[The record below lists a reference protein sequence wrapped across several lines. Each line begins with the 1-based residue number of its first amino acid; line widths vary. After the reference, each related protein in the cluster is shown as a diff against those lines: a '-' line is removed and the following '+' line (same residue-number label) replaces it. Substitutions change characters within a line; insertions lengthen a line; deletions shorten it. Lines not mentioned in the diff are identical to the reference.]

1 MRCSPGHVSN
11 VPGPPVGPWHR
22 PLFRSGLYVR
32 GLFRITRGGG
42 ETRLFFMKWIFA
54 LFVLYSSNSFSVHSV
69 PAKSSSLYSCD
80 IPSYSVSLNNQ
91 SSQLA
96 CPVAAVNALSLKY
109 NCKPAAEVI
118 YIFYMSTGNQET
130 WQVKAKYP
138 SQCVNYVALTFI
150 QYKSSGFI
158 CPPDGNPTYTV
169 GPVDLNGS
177 KVCQT
182 VPKVCMMG
190 AVVSVASDGKE
201 TCVSNCSS
209 ASGLIKTS
217 QFYFQAGPDVGST
230 AGQVQC
236 YGQCAVQTSGGY
248 TQLSNGSYTGTFAFT
263 GANCSVVRPEPTVD
277 SESNTGGNGNAPAV
291 DESTTSEGTDNA
303 LGELSGAASSA
314 TGSQVQPSAT
324 GPDGTSTLN
333 DVAQTV
339 ADAANAQIQATS
351 SQNVATGNL
360 IANTTKDLQNT
371 IIRTGS
377 AGASSVLQAQGNSKL
392 DGIGTAI
399 GDGNGKLDGIG
410 SAIGAGN
417 GKLDGIQSTLNDIS
431 DKLEEPGEETPFVPG
446 AGSGAFWESILPE
459 SSFTEIKDKQAQSI
473 QGMKDLAAEFQ
484 TSIQMTDLSASGNP
498 DEWVLNMHG
507 TAMPFGM
514 GAFQMILD
522 MGLAA
527 VVLLLCALYAVYII
541 ANRK

>member
-1 MRCSPGHVSN
+1 MG
-11 VPGPPVGPWHR
+11 GPPVSVGASAGSFTQGPYKV
-22 PLFRSGLYVR
+22 YVWQLNYN
-32 GLFRITRGGG
+32 GAPWQL
-42 ETRLFFMKWIFA
+42 
-54 LFVLYSSNSFSVHSV
+54 HSMRMYFT
-69 PAKSSSLYSCD
+69 AA
-80 IPSYSVSLNNQ
+80 
-91 SSQLA
+91 QLSK
-96 CPVAAVNALSLKY
+96 V
-109 NCKPAAEVI
+109 
-118 YIFYMSTGNQET
+118 
-130 WQVKAKYP
+130 
-138 SQCVNYVALTFI
+138 
-150 QYKSSGFI
+150 
-158 CPPDGNPTYTV
+158 CPPTGSPEYTV
-169 GPVDLNGS
+169 GPISVNGVMMCET
-177 KVCQT
+177 K
-182 VPKVCMMG
+182 PKSCMMG
-190 AVVSVASDGKE
+190 STVRIQGNGAE

-209 ASGLIKTS
+209 AAGLAHQS
-217 QFYFQAGPDVGST
+217 QFFYQAGPNPGST
-230 AGQVQC
+230 SGEVKC
-236 YGQCAVQTSGGY
+236 YGQCSIQTVGGGVQLASGAW
-248 TQLSNGSYTGTFAFT
+248 TGNFTFT
-263 GANCSVVRPEPTVD
+263 GANCPVIRPEPTVD
-277 SESNTGGNGNAPAV
+277 SESDTGGNGNAPAV

-377 AGASSVLQAQGNSKL
+377 VGASSVLQAQGNSKL
-392 DGIGTAI
+392 DGIGSAI

-473 QGMKDLAAEFQ
+473 QDMKDLSTEFQ
-484 TSIQMTDLSASGNP
+484 DSISFTDLSASGAP
-498 DEWVLNMHG
+498 DEWSLNVHG
-507 TAMPFGM
+507 TALPFGL
-514 GAFQMILD
+514 GAFQLLID
-522 MGLAA
+522 MGIAA
-527 VVLLLCALYAVYII
+527 IVLFLCALYTIYII
-541 ANRK
+541 TSRK

>member
-1 MRCSPGHVSN
+1 
-11 VPGPPVGPWHR
+11 
-22 PLFRSGLYVR
+22 
-32 GLFRITRGGG
+32 
-42 ETRLFFMKWIFA
+42 MKWIFA
-54 LFVLYSSNSFSVHSV
+54 LLFLFSVNSFAVEFV
-69 PAKSSSLYSCD
+69 
-80 IPSYSVSLNNQ
+80 
-91 SSQLA
+91 
-96 CPVAAVNALSLKY
+96 VAPTKGVFA
-109 NCKPAAEVI
+109 
-118 YIFYMSTGNQET
+118 STGKCSEPNGSVINFSYTIVQCQTARLNQCNSV
-130 WQVKAKYP
+130 WGG
-138 SQCVNYVALTFI
+138 CYVTQEDKGTFLRLHI
-150 QYKSSGFI
+150 VHATKGEWTYQDYTATKTYTPY
-158 CPPDGNPTYTV
+158 CPPADNPQFTI
-169 GPVDLNGS
+169 GPTLVNS
-177 KVCQT
+177 VNVCQKP
-182 VPKVCMMG
+182 PKICMMG
-190 AVVSVASDGKE
+190 AIVRVASDGKE
-201 TCVSNCSS
+201 TCVSNCS
-209 ASGLIKTS
+209 AATGLIKTS
-217 QFYFQAGPDVGST
+217 QFYYQAGPDVGST

-263 GANCSVVRPEPTVD
+263 GANCPVVRPEPTVD
-277 SESNTGGNGNAPAV
+277 SESNTGGNGDAPAV

-303 LGELSGAASSA
+303 LGELAGAASSA
-314 TGSQVQPSAT
+314 TGSQVQPSTT
-324 GPDGTSTLN
+324 GPDGTSTLK

-377 AGASSVLQAQGNSKL
+377 AGATSVLQAQGNSKL
-392 DGIGTAI
+392 DGIGSAI
-399 GDGNGKLDGIG
+399 GEGNGKLDGI
-410 SAIGAGN
+410 
-417 GKLDGIQSTLNDIS
+417 KSTLDEIS
-431 DKLEEPGEETPFVPG
+431 DKLDEPGEETPFVPG

-473 QGMKDLAAEFQ
+473 QDMKDLASEFQ

>member
-1 MRCSPGHVSN
+1 
-11 VPGPPVGPWHR
+11 
-22 PLFRSGLYVR
+22 
-32 GLFRITRGGG
+32 
-42 ETRLFFMKWIFA
+42 MKWIFA
-54 LFVLYSSNSFSVHSV
+54 LFVFISFNSLAVQSIPAGPGDPGVSTVSSECGIVAGTTYTKYLSNANYSACAASMGDPAHVSVGASTGSFTQGPYKV
-69 PAKSSSLYSCD
+69 YQ
-80 IPSYSVSLNNQ
+80 YQ
-91 SSQLA
+91 
-96 CPVAAVNALSLKY
+96 LKY
-109 NCKPAAEVI
+109 DGSIWQNRYMRMYFTPAQL
-118 YIFYMSTGNQET
+118 S
-130 WQVKAKYP
+130 
-138 SQCVNYVALTFI
+138 YV
-150 QYKSSGFI
+150 
-158 CPPDGNPTYTV
+158 CPPSGNPTYTV
-169 GPVDLNGS
+169 GPIDIGGI
-177 KVCQT
+177 KTCQT

-190 AVVSVASDGKE
+190 AIVRIASDGSE
-201 TCVSNCSS
+201 ICVSNCSA

-217 QFYFQAGPDVGST
+217 QFYYQAGPDVGST

-377 AGASSVLQAQGNSKL
+377 VGASSVLQAQGNSKL
-392 DGIGTAI
+392 DGIGSAI

>member
-1 MRCSPGHVSN
+1 M
-11 VPGPPVGPWHR
+11 GPRSR
-22 PLFRSGLYVR
+22 PLFRAWVRLGGLL
-32 GLFRITRGGG
+32 GITRGGG

-54 LFVLYSSNSFSVHSV
+54 LFVFISFNVFSVESIPAKLNSNFTGNCTYRTGTTDFASWNSISESQCLINVVVYFGNRHPSNAPFTQGSLYSSSQTSRIYKPVDKFGNSS
-69 PAKSSSLYSCD
+69 
-80 IPSYSVSLNNQ
+80 SYSVVLSNVASN
-91 SSQLA
+91 SS
-96 CPVAAVNALSLKY
+96 Y
-109 NCKPAAEVI
+109 
-118 YIFYMSTGNQET
+118 T
-130 WQVKAKYP
+130 
-138 SQCVNYVALTFI
+138 
-150 QYKSSGFI
+150 
-158 CPPDGNPTYTV
+158 CPPDGHSDFSI

-177 KVCQT
+177 KVCQKP
-182 VPKVCMMG
+182 PKVCMMG
-190 AVVSVASDGKE
+190 AIVRIQGDGKE
-201 TCVSNCSS
+201 TCVSNCSA

-217 QFYFQAGPDVGST
+217 QFYYQAGPDVGST

-263 GANCSVVRPEPTVD
+263 GANCPVVRPEPTVD
-277 SESNTGGNGNAPAV
+277 SESNTGGNGDAPAV

-303 LGELSGAASSA
+303 LGELAGAASSA

-377 AGASSVLQAQGNSKL
+377 VGASSVLQAQGNSKL
-392 DGIGTAI
+392 DGIGSAI
-399 GDGNGKLDGIG
+399 GEGNGKLDGI
-410 SAIGAGN
+410 
-417 GKLDGIQSTLNDIS
+417 KSTLDEIS

-473 QGMKDLAAEFQ
+473 QDMKDLSTEFQ
-484 TSIQMTDLSASGNP
+484 DSISFTDLSASGAP
-498 DEWVLNMHG
+498 DEWSLNVHG
-507 TAMPFGM
+507 TALPFGL
-514 GAFQMILD
+514 GAFQLLID
-522 MGLAA
+522 MGIAA
-527 VVLLLCALYAVYII
+527 IVLFLCALYTIYII
-541 ANRK
+541 TSRK

>member
-1 MRCSPGHVSN
+1 
-11 VPGPPVGPWHR
+11 
-22 PLFRSGLYVR
+22 
-32 GLFRITRGGG
+32 
-42 ETRLFFMKWIFA
+42 MKLIFA
-54 LFVLYSSNSFSVHSV
+54 LLFLIPSLSFAVESI
-69 PAKSSSLYSCD
+69 PAPSKPVFSDTGICKNETGAVTIPGITTKSACSSSVLSRCKSQY
-80 IPSYSVSLNNQ
+80 PSSG
-91 SSQLA
+91 
-96 CPVAAVNALSLKY
+96 CALSQVDY
-109 NCKPAAEVI
+109 SNYI
-118 YIFYMSTGNQET
+118 YFKVTLNINGASGALFDANRYYAS
-130 WQVKAKYP
+130 V
-138 SQCVNYVALTFI
+138 VNEY
-150 QYKSSGFI
+150 Y
-158 CPPDGNPTYTV
+158 CPPTGKPEYSI
-169 GPVDLNGS
+169 GPVDLNGT
-177 KVCQT
+177 KVCQ
-182 VPKVCMMG
+182 VAPKVCMMG
-190 AVVSVASDGKE
+190 AVVRIASDGKE
-201 TCVSNCSS
+201 TCVSNCTS
-209 ASGLIKTS
+209 AAGMAHQS
-217 QFYFQAGPDVGST
+217 QFFYQAGPTAGST
-230 AGQVQC
+230 AGEIKC
-236 YGQCAVQTSGGY
+236 YGQCAIQTVGGGGVQ
-248 TQLSNGSYTGTFAFT
+248 LANGAWTGNFTFT
-263 GANCSVVRPEPTVD
+263 GANCPVIRPEPTVD
-277 SESNTGGNGNAPAV
+277 SESNTGGNGNAPSV
-291 DESTTSEGTDNA
+291 DESTTSQGTDNA
-303 LGELSGAASSA
+303 LDELSGAASSA

-392 DGIGTAI
+392 DGIGSAI
-399 GDGNGKLDGIG
+399 GEGNGKLDGI
-410 SAIGAGN
+410 
-417 GKLDGIQSTLNDIS
+417 KSTLDEIS

-473 QGMKDLAAEFQ
+473 QDMKDLAAEFQ
-484 TSIQMTDLSASGNP
+484 SSIQTTDLSASGNP

-527 VVLLLCALYAVYII
+527 VVLLLCALYSVYII

>member
-1 MRCSPGHVSN
+1 
-11 VPGPPVGPWHR
+11 
-22 PLFRSGLYVR
+22 
-32 GLFRITRGGG
+32 
-42 ETRLFFMKWIFA
+42 MKWIFA
-54 LFVLYSSNSFSVHSV
+54 LLFLFSFNSFAIESTPSDFNYTYNSTAIGSCYFGGTLRNSSVTFSQCESLLQGLV
-69 PAKSSSLYSCD
+69 VGFIRFDPWVKS
-80 IPSYSVSLNNQ
+80 INANNQ
-91 SSQLA
+91 LYMESTIFFNLTNSKV
-96 CPVAAVNALSLKY
+96 VAW
-109 NCKPAAEVI
+109 
-118 YIFYMSTGNQET
+118 ST
-130 WQVKAKYP
+130 
-138 SQCVNYVALTFI
+138 L
-150 QYKSSGFI
+150 QYSKTYI
-158 CPPDGNPTYTV
+158 CPPSGKPEYSI
-169 GPVDLNGS
+169 GPVVIDGS
-177 KVCQT
+177 NVCQT
-182 VPKVCMMG
+182 APKVCLMG
-190 AVVSVASDGKE
+190 AIVRVASDGKE
-201 TCVSNCSS
+201 TCVSNCSA

-217 QFYFQAGPDVGST
+217 QFYYQAGPDVGST

-248 TQLSNGSYTGTFAFT
+248 TQLSNGSYAGTFAFT
-263 GANCSVVRPEPTVD
+263 GANCPVIRPEPTVD
-277 SESNTGGNGNAPAV
+277 SELNTGGNGDATTV

-339 ADAANAQIQATS
+339 ADAANAQIQANS

-392 DGIGTAI
+392 DGIGSAI
-399 GDGNGKLDGIG
+399 GEGNGKLDGI
-410 SAIGAGN
+410 
-417 GKLDGIQSTLNDIS
+417 KSTLDEIS
-431 DKLEEPGEETPFVPG
+431 DKLDEPGEETPFVPG
-446 AGSGAFWESILPE
+446 AGSGAFWEGILPE

-473 QGMKDLAAEFQ
+473 QGIKDLAAEFQ
-484 TSIQMTDLSASGNP
+484 ASIQMTDLSASGNP

-507 TAMPFGM
+507 TAMSFGM

>member
-1 MRCSPGHVSN
+1 MTAINSPSINGLTLQECISASISTLN
-11 VPGPPVGPWHR
+11 SKYGLSSP
-22 PLFRSGLYVR
+22 FR
-32 GLFRITRGGG
+32 F
-42 ETRLFFMKWIFA
+42 
-54 LFVLYSSNSFSVHSV
+54 
-69 PAKSSSLYSCD
+69 SSSSGTSSINIYYCD
-80 IPSYSVSLNNQ
+80 KDNICSYRTVLQN
-91 SSQLA
+91 
-96 CPVAAVNALSLKY
+96 LSTI
-109 NCKPAAEVI
+109 N
-118 YIFYMSTGNQET
+118 T
-130 WQVKAKYP
+130 
-138 SQCVNYVALTFI
+138 YV
-150 QYKSSGFI
+150 
-158 CPPDGNPTYTV
+158 CPPDGKPEFTS
-169 GPVDLNGS
+169 GPIQLNGS
-177 KVCQT
+177 SVCQT

-190 AVVSVASDGKE
+190 AIVRIQSDGKE
-201 TCVSNCSS
+201 TCVSNCSA

-217 QFYFQAGPDVGST
+217 QFYYQAGPDVGST

-263 GANCSVVRPEPTVD
+263 GANCPVIRPEPTVD
-277 SESNTGGNGNAPAV
+277 SESNTGGNGDAPSV
-291 DESTTSEGTDNA
+291 DESTTSEGTDDA
-303 LGELSGAASSA
+303 LGELAGAASSA

-377 AGASSVLQAQGNSKL
+377 VGASSVLQAQGNSKL
-392 DGIGTAI
+392 DGIGSAI
-399 GDGNGKLDGIG
+399 GEGNGKLDGI
-410 SAIGAGN
+410 
-417 GKLDGIQSTLNDIS
+417 KSTLDEIS
-431 DKLEEPGEETPFVPG
+431 DKLDEPGEETPFVPG

-473 QGMKDLAAEFQ
+473 QDMKDLASEFQ